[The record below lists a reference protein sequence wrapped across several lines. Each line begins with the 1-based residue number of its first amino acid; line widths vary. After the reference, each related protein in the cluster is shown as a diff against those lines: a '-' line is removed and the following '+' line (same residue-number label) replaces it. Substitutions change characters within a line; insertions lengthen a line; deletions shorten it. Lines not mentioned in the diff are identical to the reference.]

1 MWAILSDTT
10 RSSFTDS
17 KGLTR
22 ADFPTA
28 ALSGSR
34 TGVLEDSAGRPA
46 GYKPVNAG
54 NRPGQV
60 WRYLPGLFQS
70 NFPRTRF
77 LHLKGVGKAK
87 SEMQSRSGGSGLAPN
102 GTPRGKPTS
111 GTHQRPAYGS
121 ELPITYSR
129 SETTSRRK
137 STTRNTLPANESHKL
152 GKLARTNQELETSLP
167 KKWEAIIGN
176 DGQIS
181 DVLRGEYL
189 PSVSSFHEY
198 EPAIWLQNMVV
209 DDAATPNFL
218 FLGKKGSAVKEF
230 LPFLSKT
237 YLHHL
242 GIDLKNGKLSRK
254 TDKMGILCNKF
265 RNRVIGSKRSSR
277 KGSDDYGTPTT
288 YDVLMNDL
296 IKSVIEVNESLY
308 LDEFSK
314 ETDFEQK
321 SRVIWAM
328 RKSILRW
335 QSLVALIHLSVL
347 NLTFCYEG

>member
-181 DVLRGEYL
+181 DVLRG
-189 PSVSSFHEY
+189 
-198 EPAIWLQNMVV
+198 
-209 DDAATPNFL
+209 
-218 FLGKKGSAVKEF
+218 SAVKEF

-321 SRVIWAM
+321 YNIFLQNQLHQNTLFLQGIKHKFEKATKVQQEDIQKACAGIQLELQKVASDMGDEEKREC
-328 RKSILRW
+328 ILIF
-335 QSLVALIHLSVL
+335 LDP
-347 NLTFCYEG
+347 

>member
-1 MWAILSDTT
+1 M
-10 RSSFTDS
+10 
-17 KGLTR
+17 
-22 ADFPTA
+22 
-28 ALSGSR
+28 
-34 TGVLEDSAGRPA
+34 
-46 GYKPVNAG
+46 
-54 NRPGQV
+54 
-60 WRYLPGLFQS
+60 
-70 NFPRTRF
+70 
-77 LHLKGVGKAK
+77 
-87 SEMQSRSGGSGLAPN
+87 
-102 GTPRGKPTS
+102 
-111 GTHQRPAYGS
+111 
-121 ELPITYSR
+121 
-129 SETTSRRK
+129 
-137 STTRNTLPANESHKL
+137 
-152 GKLARTNQELETSLP
+152 TNQELETSLP

-321 SRVIWAM
+321 YNIFLQNQLHQNTLFLQRIKHKFEKATKVQQEDIQKACAGIQLELQKVASDMGDEEKREC
-328 RKSILRW
+328 ILIF
-335 QSLVALIHLSVL
+335 LDP
-347 NLTFCYEG
+347 